1 MEGGVRAPG
10 SVSRALD
17 VCSPPSMPRRAV
29 DKPTRCNSTEPQ
41 LTVVIPV
48 WDQYVLTV
56 RDAVESVLDQ
66 DAHAAVIVVD
76 NASSELLPALPPGVD
91 IMRLPER
98 LSAGAARNAGL
109 SQVRTEFVLF
119 LDADD
124 IVLEGTLRLLLSRM
138 TARPALSA
146 CACSVLAWN
155 AATGQVRPLDFPSGR
170 TRLVARWP
178 RGYHL
183 YAAMANRMPTTGC
196 VIMRTV
202 TAVNAGGFTDS
213 DFAEDWALNIGLA
226 FRGPIEFLRSHGRL
240 LRVHAKSLRARPR
253 SRAEV
258 ARAFELVRRRVKG
271 DPAAPVSVR
280 LGFWLLALYHSRQV
294 RRVTPGGTTTPGAA
308 LAALGDGGL
317 AATQPR
323 SS

>member
-1 MEGGVRAPG
+1 MKRGVRAPG
-10 SVSRALD
+10 SAVRSR
-17 VCSPPSMPRRAV
+17 PSMPRRAV
-29 DKPTRCNSTEPQ
+29 HQPTSCGSTEAQ

-56 RDAVESVLDQ
+56 RDAVESVIDQ
-66 DAHAAVIVVD
+66 GAHAAVIVVD
-76 NASSELLPALPPGVD
+76 NASSELLPVLPPGVD

-155 AATGQVRPLDFPSGR
+155 ATTGQVRPLEFPSDR

-240 LRVHAKSLRARPR
+240 LRVHAQSLRARPR

-280 LGFWLLALYHSRQV
+280 LGFSLLALYHSRQV
-294 RRVTPGGTTTPGAA
+294 RRVTPGGTTAPGAA

-317 AATQPR
+317 AATQPG

>member
-17 VCSPPSMPRRAV
+17 VCSLPSMPRRAV
-29 DKPTRCNSTEPQ
+29 DKPTRSNSTEPQ

-66 DAHAAVIVVD
+66 EAHAAVIVVD

-146 CACSVLAWN
+146 CACGVLAWN
-155 AATGQVRPLDFPSGR
+155 AATGQVRPLDFPSGT
-170 TRLVARWP
+170 TRLLARWP

-280 LGFWLLALYHSRQV
+280 LGFSLLALYHSRQV

>member
-280 LGFWLLALYHSRQV
+280 LGFSLLALYHSRQV

>member
-1 MEGGVRAPG
+1 
-10 SVSRALD
+10 
-17 VCSPPSMPRRAV
+17 MPRRAL
-29 DKPTRCNSTEPQ
+29 DQPTRCGSTEPQ

-48 WDQYVLTV
+48 WDRYVLTV

-66 DAHAAVIVVD
+66 EAHVAVLVVD
-76 NASSELLPALPPGVD
+76 NASSELLPPLPPGVD
-91 IMRLPER
+91 IMRLPTR
-98 LSAGAARNAGL
+98 LSVGAARNAGL
-109 SQVRTEFVLF
+109 SHVRTEFVLF

-155 AATGQVRPLDFPSGR
+155 AATDQVCPLDFPSGT

-178 RGYHL
+178 RWYHL

-196 VIMRTV
+196 VIMRTA
-202 TAVNAGGFTDS
+202 TAVNAGGFADS

-226 FRGPIEFLRSHGRL
+226 FRGPIEFLLSHGRL

-258 ARAFELVRRRVKG
+258 ARAFELVQRRVKG

-280 LGFWLLALYHSRQV
+280 LSFLLLALYHSRQV
-294 RRVTPGGTTTPGAA
+294 RRVTPGGKTAPGVA
-308 LAALGDGGL
+308 LSVLGDGGL
-317 AATQPR
+317 VALRPR

>member
-1 MEGGVRAPG
+1 
-10 SVSRALD
+10 
-17 VCSPPSMPRRAV
+17 MPRRAV
-29 DKPTRCNSTEPQ
+29 DKPTRCNSTEPP

-66 DAHAAVIVVD
+66 EAHAAVIVVD

-280 LGFWLLALYHSRQV
+280 LGFSLLALYHSRQV